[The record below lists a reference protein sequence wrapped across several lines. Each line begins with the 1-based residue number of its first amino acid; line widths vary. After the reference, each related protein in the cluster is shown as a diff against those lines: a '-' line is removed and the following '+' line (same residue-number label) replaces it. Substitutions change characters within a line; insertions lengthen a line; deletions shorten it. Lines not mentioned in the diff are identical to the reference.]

1 MSIRPTTFGLA
12 LCIMLSCGPRCAHAQ
27 YRLVSRDVP
36 SGLEV
41 VRLPSPAEAED
52 NAFAETSEGPASAQ
66 GGAIDG
72 WDEERTDSWDG
83 TTTGEQPDYVNSW
96 EPAGNGGTETGTP
109 PTGTVANPALDNQ
122 LETLPPK
129 QVTNDD
135 LLQWHQGQGDF
146 SSPYMQPTPFLHGC
160 FFQYDHL
167 SWVVTK
173 PDVDVVGGSADDV
186 VSRRLHSADRF
197 DFGHWEEDRGW
208 LASITFGEAF
218 RTINTSL
225 FTPAVPVTAADTL
238 AMGEQIDFSTTE
250 LNRTFRFS
258 PNWETFYGVRYEDYR
273 STSSLTGSGT
283 FIGAASVSTITKNQI
298 IGPQIGFRWD
308 AAAYKFILN
317 VEGRLLGGYNYQTIS
332 QGATVP
338 GPVPL
343 IARNIEDEEFAPV
356 GELRVDVVLPIN
368 RVVAFRVGYTGILS
382 SGLALYN
389 PIVVYPAPGAGLA
402 NIDDEDEVYLSAF
415 TAGIEI
421 NR

>member
-1 MSIRPTTFGLA
+1 
-12 LCIMLSCGPRCAHAQ
+12 
-27 YRLVSRDVP
+27 
-36 SGLEV
+36 
-41 VRLPSPAEAED
+41 
-52 NAFAETSEGPASAQ
+52 
-66 GGAIDG
+66 
-72 WDEERTDSWDG
+72 
-83 TTTGEQPDYVNSW
+83 
-96 EPAGNGGTETGTP
+96 
-109 PTGTVANPALDNQ
+109 
-122 LETLPPK
+122 
-129 QVTNDD
+129 VTNDD
-135 LLQWHQGQGDF
+135 LLQWHQGQGDIG
-146 SSPYMQPTPFLHGC
+146 SPYMQSSPFLHGC

-173 PDVDVVGGSADDV
+173 PDIDVVGGTADDV
-186 VSRRLHSADRF
+186 VNRRLHSADRF
-197 DFGHWEEDRGW
+197 DFGHMEEDRGW

-225 FTPAVPVTAADTL
+225 FTPAVPLTQSDAL
-238 AMGEQIDFSTTE
+238 AIAEQIDFSTTE

-258 PNWETFYGVRYEDYR
+258 PNWETFYGIRYEDYR
-273 STSSLTGSGT
+273 STTSLTGSGT

-298 IGPQIGFRWD
+298 IGPQLGFRWD

-338 GPVPL
+338 GPVPV
-343 IARNIEDEEFAPV
+343 IVRNIEDEEFAPV

-368 RVVAFRVGYTGILS
+368 RVVAFRLGYTGILS
-382 SGLALYN
+382 SGLALAS
-389 PIVVYPAPGAGLA
+389 PTVDYPAPGAGLA